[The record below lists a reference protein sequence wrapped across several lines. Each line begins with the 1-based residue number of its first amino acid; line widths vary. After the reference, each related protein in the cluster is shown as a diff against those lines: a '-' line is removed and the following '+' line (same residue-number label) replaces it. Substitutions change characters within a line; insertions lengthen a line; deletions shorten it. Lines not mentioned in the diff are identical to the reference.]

1 MGSCG
6 KREIGQDNFPEEL
19 EDCEEDLVFQVVLE
33 SKWFY
38 RIF

>member
-6 KREIGQDNFPEEL
+6 KREIGQDNF

-33 SKWFY
+33 SK
-38 RIF
+38 